1 MKKSLPVAACLA
13 AAVLLL
19 AGCSGSGSTPSASP
33 SAASAASGAPAP
45 GSAAAAHSGTV
56 KVLYA
61 GSLVGLMKDVQP
73 GFDKTMGATFQ
84 GESGG
89 SVALVN
95 EIKGKVKQA
104 DVFVSASTAANSGL
118 MGSANGGWESWYASF
133 ASAPLVIG
141 YNPKSRF
148 AHDLKTKPWYDVVK
162 EPGFRLGSTDPALD
176 PKGKLA
182 AQALKQQGVPRSK
195 VQVFPEEQLLAR
207 LTSGNLDA
215 GFFYSSEATE
225 GRLPT
230 VSLGGIHLAAQYT
243 ITVLNKAPNAT
254 GGQDFVNY
262 LLGPAGEAVM
272 RAHHLTLQKVAFTG
286 DKSQV
291 PSTLMST
298 LGLG

>member
-1 MKKSLPVAACLA
+1 MRKSLPIA
-13 AAVLLL
+13 AAMAAALLL
-19 AGCSGSGSTPSASP
+19 AGCSGAGSKSAS
-33 SAASAASGAPAP
+33 ASASASAPAAP
-45 GSAAAAHSGTV
+45 GGGGAAAHSGTV

-61 GSLVGLMKDVQP
+61 GSLVNLMKDIQP
-73 GFDKTMGATFQ
+73 GFDKTIGATFQ

-89 SVALVN
+89 SDALVN

-104 DVFVSASTAANSGL
+104 DVFVSASTDANSGL
-118 MGSANGGWESWYASF
+118 MGKANGDWESWYVSF

-141 YNPKSRF
+141 YNPSSKF
-148 AHDLKTKPWYDVVK
+148 AHDLKTKPWYDVIK
-162 EPGFRLGSTDPALD
+162 EPGFRMGSTDPKLD

-182 AQALKQQGVPRSK
+182 AKALKAEGIPTSK

-207 LTSGNLDA
+207 LSSGNLDA

-225 GRLPT
+225 GKVPML
-230 VSLGGIHLAAQYT
+230 SLGPIHLAAEYT
-243 ITVLNKAPNAT
+243 VTVLNKAPNAT

-262 LLGPAGEAVM
+262 LLGPAGLATM
-272 RAHHLTLQKVAFTG
+272 RAHDLTLQKVRFTG

-298 LGLG
+298 VGLG